1 MTTSREVF
9 VGTKPVRRRVRLTM
23 PALIGLVVVI
33 LLFTTIAFPTMIVFF
48 IGMMPAVVCYI
59 VDLTPGRYAF
69 RCVVA
74 MNFAGVAPFL
84 RLLWSEGHDISSAM
98 GIIGDPFSWL
108 VFYGTAAFG
117 WALFF
122 SIPGVVS
129 AFQTLS
135 AERRVNALRSRQ
147 NELAE
152 EWGTVIT
159 GENWK
164 PHEVSEPAE
173 PIAAG

>member
-1 MTTSREVF
+1 MA
-9 VGTKPVRRRVRLTM
+9 KPPENFIGKKNPRRRIRLSM

-48 IGMMPAVVCYI
+48 VGMMPAVVCYI

-69 RCVVA
+69 RCVVS

-84 RLLWSEGHDISSAM
+84 QLLWTEGHDIASAM

-117 WALFF
+117 WGLFF
-122 SIPGVVS
+122 SVPGVVS
-129 AFQTLS
+129 AVQTLN
-135 AERRVNALRSRQ
+135 AERRVNSLRSRQ

-164 PHEVSEPAE
+164 PHETSELAE
-173 PIAAG
+173 SSAAG